1 MVEKH
6 FFSFIKT
13 SILTI
18 LCGLLF
24 AVSCLISF
32 NSCHRHNYNTDV
44 KLVFSTDTLMFDT
57 VFTTL
62 TSVTRSFTVFNPS
75 KEPVKLDIFLAGG
88 GQSFYSINVDGVS
101 GREFHEVEIPGHDSI
116 FVFVKVN
123 IDPGNQNN
131 PFLVTDSVLFYNT
144 NRRQA
149 VQLVSFGQDA
159 HYILPDHHNISSMPY
174 CIVAH
179 EHEHTH
185 WTNDKP
191 WVIYGWAVVDSLGK
205 LTIDPGTR
213 IYVHSGGGIWVYR
226 YGNIQ
231 VNGTTDEPVYFAGD
245 RRESFFSDDYAQWGY
260 IWINEG
266 REDNIINNA
275 VITNSATGIRLS
287 SLLEYL
293 NNKTIIQNTIIQNNK
308 DFGVFA
314 EAANLEM
321 TNCQISNNGS
331 ASVVLQVGDYTLN
344 HVTVGNYFAQKAR
357 TDPAFILHNYYTS
370 GDITY
375 VGNTN
380 LTCNN
385 SIIYGYLDNEFSA
398 SKRNGADLTYTLRNC
413 LLKQEASTES
423 HFVNC
428 LFNKNPLFISSYNQN
443 LELMENS
450 PAIDAGM
457 EGLGITTDLLGRM
470 RNGKPD
476 IGAYEYYPASG
487 SKRK

>member
-1 MVEKH
+1 M
-6 FFSFIKT
+6 
-13 SILTI
+13 
-18 LCGLLF
+18 
-24 AVSCLISF
+24 
-32 NSCHRHNYNTDV
+32 

-266 REDNIINNA
+266 RDDNIINNA

-293 NNKTIIQNTIIQNNK
+293 NNKTIIQNTISQ
-308 DFGVFA
+308 
-314 EAANLEM
+314 
-321 TNCQISNNGS
+321 
-331 ASVVLQVGDYTLN
+331 
-344 HVTVGNYFAQKAR
+344 R
-357 TDPAFILHNYYTS
+357 
-370 GDITY
+370 
-375 VGNTN
+375 
-380 LTCNN
+380 
-385 SIIYGYLDNEFSA
+385 
-398 SKRNGADLTYTLRNC
+398 
-413 LLKQEASTES
+413 
-423 HFVNC
+423 
-428 LFNKNPLFISSYNQN
+428 
-443 LELMENS
+443 
-450 PAIDAGM
+450 
-457 EGLGITTDLLGRM
+457 
-470 RNGKPD
+470 
-476 IGAYEYYPASG
+476 
-487 SKRK
+487 